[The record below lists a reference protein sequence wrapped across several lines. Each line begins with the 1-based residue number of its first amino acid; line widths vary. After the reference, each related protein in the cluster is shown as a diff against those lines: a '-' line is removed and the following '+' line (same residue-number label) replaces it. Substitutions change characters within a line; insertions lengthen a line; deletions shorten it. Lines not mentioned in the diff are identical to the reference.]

1 VTVVA
6 LTAALLLPVAAARAH
21 GPNQPPHQQ
30 YRIGD
35 LTLESGETIKDFA
48 ISYVTHG
55 TLNAQ
60 KSNAILMVT
69 AISGNH
75 HRLDFL
81 IGPGKA
87 LDTTKYFIVATDAI
101 GNGLTTSPS
110 TSTAQ
115 PRMSFPRFVM
125 RDMVASQH
133 K

>member
-1 VTVVA
+1 MIRKMVLVTLPAFLLAAGLAVA
-6 LTAALLLPVAAARAH
+6 HSPAE
-21 GPNQPPHQQ
+21 PPHQL

-35 LTLESGETIKDFA
+35 LTLESGEVTKDFA

-55 TLNAQ
+55 TLNAN

-87 LDTTKYFIVATDAI
+87 LDTNKYFII
-101 GNGLTTSPS
+101 C
-110 TSTAQ
+110 
-115 PRMSFPRFVM
+115 
-125 RDMVASQH
+125 
-133 K
+133 

>member
-1 VTVVA
+1 MLHA
-6 LTAALLLPVAAARAH
+6 PAALAH

-35 LTLESGETIKDFA
+35 FKLESGEVIKDFA

-87 LDTTKYFIVATDAI
+87 LDTDQVLHRGHRRHRQRPHHLA
-101 GNGLTTSPS
+101 LQ
-110 TSTAQ
+110 Q
-115 PRMSFPRFVM
+115 PGPAAHVVPALR
-125 RDMVASQH
+125 
-133 K
+133 

>member
-1 VTVVA
+1 
-6 LTAALLLPVAAARAH
+6 
-21 GPNQPPHQQ
+21 
-30 YRIGD
+30 
-35 LTLESGETIKDFA
+35 LESGDVIKDFS

-55 TLNAQ
+55 TLNAN

-87 LDTTKYFIVATDAI
+87 LDPTKYFIVATDAI

-110 TSTAQ
+110 NSKAQ
-115 PRMSFPRFVM
+115 PHMQFPRS
-125 RDMVASQH
+125 RRC
-133 K
+133 